1 MLAQAPRLRLSGHGP
16 RLRLRTLGRWRH
28 DPLEDVRECC
38 RASMAVDKALGEA
51 VREAI
56 KTGSSWRDIG
66 RALGASEDAD
76 TEADVIDAFANRS
89 WQCGIGSGPKQTLS
103 ARHGKSSLR
112 FLT

>member
-56 KTGSSWRDIG
+56 KTGSSWRDVG

-76 TEADVIDAFANRS
+76 TEADVIDAFAESKLAVWNRF
-89 WQCGIGSGPKQTLS
+89 WP
-103 ARHGKSSLR
+103 
-112 FLT
+112 